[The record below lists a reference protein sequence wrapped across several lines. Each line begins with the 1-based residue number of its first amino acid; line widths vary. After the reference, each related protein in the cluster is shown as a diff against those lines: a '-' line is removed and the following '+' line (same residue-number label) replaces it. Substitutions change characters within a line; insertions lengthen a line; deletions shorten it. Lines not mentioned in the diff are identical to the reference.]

1 MKSKSLL
8 FACLLLIS
16 GSVCSQEERNS
27 GVLFNG
33 ISYGVGPYS
42 VSSGFSSLATF
53 KSLAPKS
60 EFLNVDLTDFD
71 NSNSFYDSQ
80 TNTMIGG
87 AAHFKVIGKEKPNR
101 LFSQSFRI
109 GISFT
114 DQSTFYNSYS
124 RSETFTVDTL
134 TSNTTGIQYPIDST
148 ATERLSMDYY
158 QTQLYIDAAYLF
170 QTGEINRFSLY
181 GGLGAMVG
189 FTIDAYTS
197 VRLSEDFTYSANSPR
212 QFSDPDIAFDFKEE
226 NYKNKGGIAF
236 ITYIPVGLDFR
247 IGNKGTFWKN
257 SHLGAEVRPS
267 IYINQIPE
275 LETEVT
281 TAMIGMFIYRYQFR

>member
-1 MKSKSLL
+1 MKPKSLL
-8 FACLLLIS
+8 FACLLLVS
-16 GSVCSQEERNS
+16 GSVCSQEEGNS
-27 GVLFNG
+27 GLLFNG
-33 ISYGVGPYS
+33 ISYGIGPYS
-42 VSSGFSSLATF
+42 VSNGVSSLATF
-53 KSLAPKS
+53 KKLAPTS
-60 EFLNVDLTDFD
+60 DFLNVDLNDFD
-71 NSNSFYDSQ
+71 NSNGFYDTQ
-80 TNTMIGG
+80 TSTIIS
-87 AAHFKVIGKEKPNR
+87 AAAYFKVIGKEKPNK
-101 LFSQSFRI
+101 LFNQSFRI
-109 GISFT
+109 GISYT
-114 DQSTFYNSYS
+114 DQSTFYDSYS

-181 GGLGAMVG
+181 GGLGAMIG

-197 VRLSEDFTYSANSPR
+197 IRLDEDFTYSANSPR
-212 QFSDPDIAFDFKEE
+212 QFADPDITFDFKEE
-226 NYKNKGGIAF
+226 NYKNKGGMAF
-236 ITYIPVGLDFR
+236 ITYIPVGVDFR
-247 IGNKGTFWKN
+247 IGNTGTFWKN

-281 TAMIGMFIYRYQFR
+281 TALIGMFSYRYQFR